1 MVLSAYGKRFIKK
14 STSIAALVMGLIS
27 LGVTAVLYSRLPET
41 IPVHWNVRG
50 EVDDYGPRYLAW
62 VIGALPLL
70 IYLLMRFLPTVDPRR
85 KNYEKSAR
93 AYNAAMIGIV
103 ALMMVLQLLI
113 LGSAAGFDLR
123 VDMFVKAAVGV
134 LFVVIGNYMGT
145 IRSNFFFGI
154 KTPWT
159 LSSDEVWRK
168 THRLGGALF
177 ILAGLS
183 FIGAAFIRGI
193 LSALIPLAMIL
204 AAVAVPIGYSYFLY
218 RRMEQDAEK

>member
-1 MVLSAYGKRFIKK
+1 MVFSNHEKGFIKK

-27 LGVTAVLYSRLPET
+27 LGATAALFSRLPET

-70 IYLLMRFLPTVDPRR
+70 IYLLMRFLPSVDPRR

-103 ALMMVLQLLI
+103 ALMMGLQLLI
-113 LGSAAGFDLR
+113 LGSAAGLALK
-123 VDMFVKAAVGV
+123 VDMFVKAAVGA

-168 THRLGGALF
+168 THRLGGTLF

-183 FIGAAFIRGI
+183 FFGAAFIRGS
-193 LSALIPLAMIL
+193 LSALIPLAMIV
-204 AAVAVPIGYSYFLY
+204 AAVLVPIGYSYF
-218 RRMEQDAEK
+218 